1 MKPDLKWLAVLALAG
16 ALCACG
22 SGGSS
27 STNATS
33 TMASGTPDRNGV
45 VSSGPP
51 TDVLTYH
58 NDFMRTGQNLTETAL
73 TPTTVNSSTFGL
85 LRILA
90 ADGVVDATPLVVTNL
105 TIAGATRSVVYFAT
119 ENDSV
124 YAYDADTFQMLAK
137 VSLLAAGETAAVDH
151 ACAQVTPQIGVTATP
166 AIDRKA
172 GPNGTLFLVAM
183 SMDAS
188 GSAIQR
194 LHALDLVSL
203 ADRIAPVTIQASF
216 RGTGAF
222 SSNGSVT
229 FDPKQYKERGA
240 LLLANGQIYTG
251 WASNCDQNPY
261 TSWVIAYSESTL
273 AQMQLINLTPN
284 GSMGAIWNAGGLSA
298 DSGGTVYA
306 VTGNGT
312 FDSQQDYG
320 NAAIR
325 LTSTASALSVADF
338 FTPSDTANE
347 SAQDL
352 DFGAGSNTLLPDQID
367 ASGYTRQLML
377 AGGKSGNVYLIDR
390 TNMGGFNANAN
401 QVYQELDGALSGAWF
416 ATAAYYNGTLYMA
429 GNGSPLLAFPLSN
442 ALLATS
448 PSSQSSTTFAS
459 PGSSPAVSAN
469 GTSNGIVWALE
480 SSTSSPAVLHAY
492 NAANLGV
499 EYYNSS
505 QAANSRDA
513 FGKGNKFVTPVIA
526 NGKVFVATPNGVAV
540 FGIFQ

>member
-1 MKPDLKWLAVLALAG
+1 MKPDVTCLAVLALAG

-22 SGGSS
+22 GGGGSS
-27 STNATS
+27 ASTPATS
-33 TMASGTPDRNGV
+33 TSGTPDRNGV

-73 TPTTVNSSTFGL
+73 TPTTVNNSTFGL

-105 TIAGATRSVVYFAT
+105 TIAGATRTVVYFAT

-124 YAYDADTFQMLAK
+124 YAYDANTFQMLAK
-137 VSLLAAGETAAVDH
+137 VSLLAAGETAAVDN
-151 ACAQVTPQIGVTATP
+151 ACDQVTPKIGVTATP
-166 AIDRKA
+166 VIDRSA

-188 GSAIQR
+188 GNAIQR
-194 LHALDLVSL
+194 MHALDLVSL

-216 RGTGAF
+216 PGTGPF
-222 SSNGSVT
+222 SSNGAVT
-229 FDPKQYKERGA
+229 LDPKQYKERGA

-251 WASNCDQNPY
+251 WASNCDINPY
-261 TSWVIAYSESTL
+261 TSWVIVYSESTL
-273 AQMQLINLTPN
+273 AQTQLINLTPN

-298 DSGGTVYA
+298 DSSGSVYA

-325 LTSTASALSVADF
+325 LTSTASAPSVADF

-352 DFGAGSNTLLPDQID
+352 DLGAGTNTLLPDQID
-367 ASGYTRQLML
+367 ASGHARQLML
-377 AGGKSGNVYLIDR
+377 VGGKNGNVYLIDR

-401 QVYQELDGALSGAWF
+401 QVYQELDGVFSGWF
-416 ATAAYYNGTLYMA
+416 ATAAYYNGTLYIA
-429 GNGSPLLAFPLSN
+429 GNSSALLAFPLNN
-442 ALLATS
+442 ALLPTS
-448 PSSQSSTTFAS
+448 PSSQSSATFAF

-469 GTSNGIVWALE
+469 GTSNAIVWALE
-480 SSTSSPAVLHAY
+480 GATANPAVLHAY

-499 EYYNSS
+499 EYYNSN

-513 FGKGNKFVTPVIA
+513 FGNGNKFVTPVIA
-526 NGKVFVATPNGVAV
+526 NGKVFAATPNGVAV
-540 FGIFQ
+540 FGILQ

>member
-22 SGGSS
+22 GGSGSSASTPATSASTSPAPSGTAGSS
-27 STNATS
+27 SL
-33 TMASGTPDRNGV
+33 
-45 VSSGPP
+45 

-73 TPTTVNSSTFGL
+73 TPTTVNSTSFGL
-85 LRILA
+85 QSILA

-105 TIAGATRSVVYFAT
+105 TIAGATRTVVYFAT

-124 YAYDADTFQMLAK
+124 YAYDANSFQMLAK
-137 VSLLAAGETAAVDH
+137 VSLLAAGETAAVDN
-151 ACAQVTPQIGVTATP
+151 ACDQVTPQMGVTATP

-188 GSAIQR
+188 GNAIQR
-194 LHALDLVSL
+194 VHALDLVSL

-216 RGTGAF
+216 PGNGPF
-222 SSNGSVT
+222 STNGSVT
-229 FDPKQYKERGA
+229 LDPKQYKERGA

-251 WASNCDQNPY
+251 WASNCDINPY
-261 TSWVIAYSESTL
+261 TSWVIVYSESTL
-273 AQMQLINLTPN
+273 AQTQLINLTPN
-284 GSMGAIWNAGGLSA
+284 GSMGAIWNAGGLAA
-298 DSGGTVYA
+298 DSSGSVYA

-338 FTPSDTANE
+338 FTPSDTVNE

-352 DFGAGSNTLLPDQID
+352 DLCSGTNTLLPDQID
-367 ASGYTRQLML
+367 ASGHTRQLML
-377 AGGKSGNVYLIDR
+377 VGGKNGNVYLIDR

-401 QVYQELDGALSGAWF
+401 QVYQELDGVFSGWF

-429 GNGSPLLAFPLSN
+429 GNSSALLAFPLNN

-448 PSSQSSTTFAS
+448 PSSQSSATFAF

-469 GTSNGIVWALE
+469 GTSNAIVWALE
-480 SSTSSPAVLHAY
+480 GATANPAVLHAY

-499 EYYNSS
+499 EYYNSN

-513 FGKGNKFVTPVIA
+513 FGNGNKFVTPVIA
-526 NGKVFVATPNGVAV
+526 NGKVFAATPTGVAV
-540 FGIFQ
+540 FGILQ